1 MNFTIMKIKLTVLF
15 SSLFFLLNAQ
25 NIIDN
30 KVRFQY
36 VQLPKIKIDEAVDTY
51 FITYKN
57 SFVNGNDRQNALHQL
72 RVDSAERAKELQIQ
86 NWELEFNQA
95 KKQYLTL
102 LSVWKENENKG
113 VISPK
118 PQEPILARLSR
129 TI

>member
-1 MNFTIMKIKLTVLF
+1 MKIKLTVLF

-86 NWELEFNQA
+86 NCELEFNQA
-95 KKQYLTL
+95 K
-102 LSVWKENENKG
+102 
-113 VISPK
+113 
-118 PQEPILARLSR
+118 
-129 TI
+129 

>member
-1 MNFTIMKIKLTVLF
+1 MKIKLTVLF